1 MASRQ
6 PRQRTLSIRAELTL
20 GFGGVLAMTVMI
32 LVGSYIN
39 MHRMHA
45 QVTAFAQESSQ
56 VRDLSLLVES
66 DFLAARQG
74 EAEFLSNWR
83 LLGIGEEAM
92 SQVEESYDSL
102 AQAREH
108 LNMLEDL
115 VRDTTDPELQ
125 SLGGDLD
132 RLRSL
137 LDSYEKALRD
147 TVSLVQERSRP
158 AGPESALRGQWEQLQ
173 ATAEL
178 LPDQEFVRLVW
189 QLRINEEAFFHTGRQ
204 EYVDEVRILVNRF
217 LALVEESPPEDLVV
231 DGQPVSRSGLISAVQ
246 NYHRIF
252 QELVNLERGIETNA
266 GISTDVTEDIR
277 AVTVHI
283 MEVSK
288 RSADA
293 SLEWLRAIHRQN
305 VVAMWLIG
313 IVVMIIGAIV
323 GVWANTRL
331 VQPLTRLNEA
341 AQRVGMGD
349 LTQKVP
355 VYGGDELAMLARAFN
370 TMTDRLQ
377 ETLSSL
383 EQQVARRT
391 AELER
396 RTEQLQAA
404 AEITR
409 DAATARNLNELLD
422 RVVELVQARFGFYH
436 VAAFLV
442 SEDRQSVNLM
452 SAAGASAEQLLA
464 RGVYIRMGVGVVGHV
479 AETGRPYIVGDTAAD
494 DRYIP
499 HAFLPDTRSEAALP
513 LRVGEEVIGVL
524 VVQSDRPHVFGAG
537 SVLVLQTMS
546 DQLAVVIQ
554 NVRLVQDMEQAL
566 RELEVTS
573 GRYTQES
580 WQEFLLR
587 SSRPTGYRYRRPR
600 LEVITKQHEEALE
613 ALASGRTVITSAETV
628 VELGKGEARGSA
640 LAVPIKLRDQVIGV
654 LDIHFE
660 GDAPPEAVS
669 LVEEAASRMALALE
683 SARLFEEAQARAA
696 REQTIRRIT
705 EQIRRAVEVE
715 SILQT
720 TITSLGEAVGA
731 PRIYVR
737 LGTEEELLTRSDE
750 GEENATGDPR

>member
-1 MASRQ
+1 
-6 PRQRTLSIRAELTL
+6 
-20 GFGGVLAMTVMI
+20 
-32 LVGSYIN
+32 
-39 MHRMHA
+39 
-45 QVTAFAQESSQ
+45 
-56 VRDLSLLVES
+56 
-66 DFLAARQG
+66 
-74 EAEFLSNWR
+74 
-83 LLGIGEEAM
+83 
-92 SQVEESYDSL
+92 
-102 AQAREH
+102 
-108 LNMLEDL
+108 
-115 VRDTTDPELQ
+115 
-125 SLGGDLD
+125 
-132 RLRSL
+132 
-137 LDSYEKALRD
+137 
-147 TVSLVQERSRP
+147 
-158 AGPESALRGQWEQLQ
+158 
-173 ATAEL
+173 
-178 LPDQEFVRLVW
+178 
-189 QLRINEEAFFHTGRQ
+189 
-204 EYVDEVRILVNRF
+204 
-217 LALVEESPPEDLVV
+217 
-231 DGQPVSRSGLISAVQ
+231 
-246 NYHRIF
+246 
-252 QELVNLERGIETNA
+252 
-266 GISTDVTEDIR
+266 
-277 AVTVHI
+277 
-283 MEVSK
+283 
-288 RSADA
+288 
-293 SLEWLRAIHRQN
+293 
-305 VVAMWLIG
+305 
-313 IVVMIIGAIV
+313 
-323 GVWANTRL
+323 
-331 VQPLTRLNEA
+331 
-341 AQRVGMGD
+341 
-349 LTQKVP
+349 
-355 VYGGDELAMLARAFN
+355 MLARAFN

-422 RVVELVQARFGFYH
+422 RGVELVQARFGFYH